1 MGEARQPIV
10 PFVLSLGSTS
20 EGPLAMLDDSYYD
33 LLAKYESN
41 EPDFDPNELAT
52 IFEILNL
59 EPRSFTEPELHEYK
73 FLSSRALDAQRRV
86 MRELTGKYKNLD
98 DQGLRIEAM
107 HYVVQNITKI
117 TSAFMLDFLVCA
129 LRHRPASPLR
139 HGRAIRSEA

>member
-1 MGEARQPIV
+1 
-10 PFVLSLGSTS
+10 
-20 EGPLAMLDDSYYD
+20 MLDDSYYD
-33 LLAKYESN
+33 LLAKYEST

-73 FLSSRALDAQRRV
+73 FLICRTLDAQRRL
-86 MRELTGKYKNLD
+86 MRELTDKYKNLN

-117 TSAFMLDFLVCA
+117 TSAFMLDFLVRA

-139 HGRAIRSEA
+139 HGRVRRSAVASETPASARPRDS

>member
-1 MGEARQPIV
+1 MV

-33 LLAKYESN
+33 LLAKYEST

-59 EPRSFTEPELHEYK
+59 EPRSFTESELHEYI
-73 FLSSRALDAQRRV
+73 FLISRTLDAQRSV
-86 MRELTGKYKNLD
+86 MRQLTGKYKDLD
-98 DQGLRIEAM
+98 DQGLTIEAM

-129 LRHRPASPLR
+129 LRHKAAPPLR
-139 HGRAIRSEA
+139 HGRATRSEA

>member
-1 MGEARQPIV
+1 
-10 PFVLSLGSTS
+10 
-20 EGPLAMLDDSYYD
+20 MLDDSYHD
-33 LLAKYESN
+33 LLAKYEST

-73 FLSSRALDAQRRV
+73 LLISRTLDAQRMV
-86 MRELTGKYKNLD
+86 MRELTGKYKNLN

-117 TSAFMLDFLVCA
+117 TSAFMLDFLVGA
-129 LRHRPASPLR
+129 LRHRPARPLQ
-139 HGRAIRSEA
+139 HGRARSV

>member
-1 MGEARQPIV
+1 
-10 PFVLSLGSTS
+10 
-20 EGPLAMLDDSYYD
+20 MLDDSYHD
-33 LLAKYESN
+33 LLAKYESI

-73 FLSSRALDAQRRV
+73 VLISRTLEVQRRV
-86 MRELTGKYKNLD
+86 MRELTGKYNNLN

-107 HYVVQNITKI
+107 HYVVQNIIKI
-117 TSAFMLDFLVCA
+117 TSAFMLDFLVRA

-139 HGRAIRSEA
+139 HGHATRSEA

>member
-1 MGEARQPIV
+1 
-10 PFVLSLGSTS
+10 
-20 EGPLAMLDDSYYD
+20 MLDDSYHD

-59 EPRSFTEPELHEYK
+59 EPSSFTEPKLHEYK
-73 FLSSRALDAQRRV
+73 FLISRTLDAQRRV

-117 TSAFMLDFLVCA
+117 TSALMLDFLVCA

-139 HGRAIRSEA
+139 HGRAVRSEA